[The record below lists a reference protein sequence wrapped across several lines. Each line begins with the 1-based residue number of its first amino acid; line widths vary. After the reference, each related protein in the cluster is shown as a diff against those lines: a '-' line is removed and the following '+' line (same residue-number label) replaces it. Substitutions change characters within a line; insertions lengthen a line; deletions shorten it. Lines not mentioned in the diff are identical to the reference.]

1 MSKGSKVHCT
11 VSNVFNC
18 THVERV
24 ESTVNSLFWRPTPL
38 PKASG
43 RRWRPGTQALHEIR
57 HYQRTTKLVIPRAAF
72 IAYVNYLMYFC
83 VFVSKES
90 KEINKSNRFC
100 TVCVERVERNFIISI
115 VLQNG

>member
-1 MSKGSKVHCT
+1 M
-11 VSNVFNC
+11 
-18 THVERV
+18 
-24 ESTVNSLFWRPTPL
+24 
-38 PKASG
+38 
-43 RRWRPGTQALHEIR
+43 QALRKIR
-57 HYQRTTKLVIPRAAF
+57 HYLRTTKLLIPRAVF

-115 VLQNG
+115 VLQNC

>member
-1 MSKGSKVHCT
+1 M
-11 VSNVFNC
+11 
-18 THVERV
+18 
-24 ESTVNSLFWRPTPL
+24 FWRPTPL
-38 PKASG
+38 PKDSG
-43 RRWRPGTQALHEIR
+43 RRWRPGTQALREIR
-57 HYQRTTKLVIPRAAF
+57 HYQRTTKLLIPRAAF
-72 IAYVNYLMYFC
+72 IVYVNYLMYFC